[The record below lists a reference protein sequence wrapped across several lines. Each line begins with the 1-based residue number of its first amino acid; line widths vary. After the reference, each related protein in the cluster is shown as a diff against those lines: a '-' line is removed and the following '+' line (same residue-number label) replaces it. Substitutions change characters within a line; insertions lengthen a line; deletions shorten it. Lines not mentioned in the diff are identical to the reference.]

1 MTALAVPQAGEAAS
15 PDRQDLD
22 GLRRE
27 VREVLASPAAGPG
40 WRALA
45 EPGDD
50 GEGDPRPLYRLLGA
64 RRLLAPA
71 WPAAYGGRGAPAAAG
86 AVVVEEMVAA
96 GIPDTPH
103 TLSVQICGNFLL
115 RAGQP
120 TQRARLLP
128 RLAAGTSLCAVL
140 YSEEDAGSD
149 LASLATRADASPG
162 GGWSITGRKL
172 YSVRTSLADT
182 ALVAA
187 RTSAADGENV
197 SRYQGLTLFLIALTA
212 PGVTVRRMASLADE
226 AFADVRL
233 DGVPAEPGDVV
244 GPIGGAW
251 PLIIEAL
258 ALERTGADHVAKARA
273 WLSLAA
279 AAAPRGERW
288 ARESG
293 RLATRTAAAAA
304 LSRRC
309 LASQDRGQVPVALAA
324 ATKLW
329 CSETAQAVAVWSL
342 ETLGEA
348 ALWSAGDPDA
358 VAGGR
363 LEAAR
368 REAPGLVISAGTS
381 EMMRDV
387 IAAAGLGTG
396 GLMADELMAGL
407 GEARADPVRRDLGL
421 ALGAAARLPGDQAW
435 PELTGTGLLR
445 LGLPA
450 ACGGLGLGRPAQ
462 VTACRALGA
471 HGYDGAALDTM
482 TVLDA
487 IAAAAG
493 PASARQALPALA
505 DGRRRGVLLDPG
517 RPARPGTDPGPGGLV
532 MVLPAA
538 ALLAAAEPEPGDL
551 RVLDAGG
558 AAVVGREHRTAMGP
572 MLTVALAADGAG
584 QALEVPAGTA
594 AAVLAGDLLRR
605 AAWLIGAGEA
615 SLAATL
621 ERAGRRRQFGRA
633 LIENQAVAH
642 RLADLAAH
650 RAALST
656 LLEDEARPAGAGDG
670 DGLAGPAG
678 LLAEAGRFA
687 TAAAAEVLHLHG
699 AAGMVRGALPE
710 RFFRAVPLAIA
721 RGPATD
727 LLDERCGRLIRTE
740 LTSTELTST
749 WLTSTGM
756 TSR

>member
-1 MTALAVPQAGEAAS
+1 VTAPAVPQAGEAAS
-15 PDRQDLD
+15 PDPQNLD
-22 GLRRE
+22 RMRRE
-27 VREVLASPAAGPG
+27 VREILASPAAEPG

-64 RRLLAPA
+64 HRLLAPA

-120 TQRARLLP
+120 AQRARLLP

-140 YSEEDAGSD
+140 YSEQDAGSD

-187 RTSAADGENV
+187 RTSAADGENI

-212 PGVTVRRMASLADE
+212 PGMTVRRLASLADE

-233 DGVPAEPGDVV
+233 DGVPAGPSDVV
-244 GPIGGAW
+244 GPVGGAW
-251 PLIIEAL
+251 PLITEAL
-258 ALERTGADHVAKARA
+258 ALERTGADHVARARA

-288 ARESG
+288 AREAG
-293 RLATRTAAAAA
+293 RLAARTAAAAA
-304 LSRRC
+304 LSRVC
-309 LASQDRGQVPVALAA
+309 LASQDLGQVPVALAA

-329 CSETAQAVAVWSL
+329 CSETARAVAAWSL
-342 ETLGEA
+342 EALGEA

-387 IAAAGLGTG
+387 IAAAGLGAG
-396 GLMADELMAGL
+396 ELMAGL
-407 GEARADPVRRDLGL
+407 GEAGADPVRRELGL

-435 PELTGTGLLR
+435 PELAATGLLR

-450 ACGGLGLGRPAQ
+450 ACGGLGLGRAAQ

-471 HGYDGAALDTM
+471 RGYDGAALDTM

-505 DGRRRGVLLDPG
+505 DGRRRGVLLDPA
-517 RPARPGTDPGPGGLV
+517 RPARPATDPGPGGLV

-538 ALLAAAEPEPGDL
+538 ALLAAADPEPGDL
-551 RVLDAGG
+551 RVLDAGA
-558 AAVVGREHRTAMGP
+558 AAVVGREHRTPMGP
-572 MLTVALAADGAG
+572 MLTVSLAADGAG

-594 AAVLAGDLLRR
+594 ATVLAGDLLRR

-615 SLAATL
+615 SLAVTL
-621 ERAGRRRQFGRA
+621 ERVRQRRQFGRA

-656 LLEDEARPAGAGDG
+656 LLEEEARPAGAAGG

-687 TAAAAEVLHLHG
+687 TAAAAEALHLHG
-699 AAGMVRGALPE
+699 AAGMTRGAPPE
-710 RFFRAVPLAIA
+710 RSFRAVPLAIA
-721 RGPATD
+721 RSPAAD
-727 LLDERCGRLIRTE
+727 LLDQRCSRLTR
-740 LTSTELTST
+740 
-749 WLTSTGM
+749 TGM
-756 TSR
+756 TGR

>member
-1 MTALAVPQAGEAAS
+1 VTALAGPRAAEAAR
-15 PDRQDLD
+15 PEPPDLD
-22 GLRRE
+22 RLRRE
-27 VREVLASPAAGPG
+27 IREVLASPAAEPG

-45 EPGDD
+45 DPGDD

-64 RRLLAPA
+64 HRLLAPA
-71 WPAAYGGRGAPAAAG
+71 WPAAYGGRGAPATAG
-86 AVVVEEMVAA
+86 AVLVEELVAA

-120 TQRARLLP
+120 AQRARLLP

-140 YSEEDAGSD
+140 YSELESGSD
-149 LASLATRADASPG
+149 LASLATRADARAG
-162 GGWSITGRKL
+162 GGWSVTGRKL
-172 YSVRTSLADT
+172 YSVRTGLADT

-187 RTSAADGENV
+187 RTAAADGENV

-212 PGVTVRRMASLADE
+212 PGVTVRRLASLADE

-233 DGVPAEPGDVV
+233 DGVPASPADVV
-244 GPIGGAW
+244 GPVGGAW
-251 PLIIEAL
+251 PLITEAL
-258 ALERTGADHVAKARA
+258 ALERTGADHVAKART

-279 AAAPRGERW
+279 AAAPPGERW
-288 ARESG
+288 AREAG
-293 RLATRTAAAAA
+293 RLATRTAAATA
-304 LSRRC
+304 LSRSC
-309 LASQDRGQVPVALAA
+309 LASQDRGPVPVALAA

-329 CSETAQAVAVWSL
+329 CSETARDIAAWSV
-342 ETLGEA
+342 EALGEA
-348 ALWSAGDPDA
+348 ALWPAGDRDA

-381 EMMRDV
+381 EMMREV
-387 IAAAGLGTG
+387 IAAAGLGAG
-396 GLMADELMAGL
+396 ELTAGP
-407 GEARADPVRRDLGL
+407 GEAGADPVRQDLGL
-421 ALGAAARLPGDQAW
+421 ALSAAARLPGDQAW
-435 PELTGTGLLR
+435 AELAGTGLLR

-450 ACGGLGLGRPAQ
+450 ACGGLGLGRVAQ

-493 PASARQALPALA
+493 PGSARQALPALA
-505 DGRRRGVLLDPG
+505 DGQRRGVLLDPARPG
-517 RPARPGTDPGPGGLV
+517 RPATDPGPGGLV

-538 ALLAAAEPEPGDL
+538 ALLAAAGPEAGDL
-551 RVLDAGG
+551 SVLAADA
-558 AAVVGREHRTAMGP
+558 AAFVGREHHTPTGP
-572 MLTVALAADGAG
+572 VLTFGLAAADAG
-584 QALEVPAGTA
+584 ESLGVPAGTA
-594 AAVLAGDLLRR
+594 ATVLAGDLLRR

-621 ERAGRRRQFGRA
+621 ERVRRRRQFGRA

-642 RLADLAAH
+642 RLADLAAR
-650 RAALST
+650 RAALSA
-656 LLEDEARPAGAGDG
+656 LLEAEAANPAQAAGG

-687 TAAAAEVLHLHG
+687 TAAAAQALHLHG
-699 AAGMVRGALPE
+699 AAGMAPGTPPE
-710 RFFRAVPLAIA
+710 RFFSAVPLAIA
-721 RGPATD
+721 RGPAAD
-727 LLDERCGRLIRTE
+727 LLDRRAGRLIRME
-740 LTSTELTST
+740 M
-749 WLTSTGM
+749 TG
-756 TSR
+756 R